1 MREIYMRTAL
11 ILSISIFSMLIVSN
25 AHASET
31 IRYIYD
37 AKGRVIRVE
46 RAGSINNGIVTVHQY
61 DRANNRRR
69 VIITGSS
76 NLPPP

>member
-1 MREIYMRTAL
+1 MLVFILL
-11 ILSISIFSMLIVSN
+11 IADAS
-25 AHASET
+25 HASEN

-37 AKGRVIRVE
+37 SKGRVVRVE
-46 RAGSINNGIVTVHQY
+46 RTGTINNGVTIVHQY

-69 VIITGSS
+69 VIVTGSS